1 MLSACSNTTEL
12 KRTPIMDG
20 KVIGPYSS
28 AQLVGNTLYVSGQ
41 ICLNQETGQMENKD
55 IESETR
61 QVLTNLSHVLKTA
74 GFTED
79 DVVSTTVYLKDMK
92 DFAAMNTIYGG
103 FFHEGNY
110 PARCTVQIAALPR
123 DAKIE
128 ISAIAVKSH

>member
-1 MLSACSNTTEL
+1 
-12 KRTPIMDG
+12 MDG

-123 DAKIE
+123 DARIE